1 MSSHRYDVQRQNT
14 RSARM
19 TRSSI
24 GTAEKYSAG
33 GVHVS

>member
-1 MSSHRYDVQRQNT
+1 MSSRRYEVQMQNT

-19 TRSSI
+19 TLNSI